1 MTITVKK
8 IALAEHS
15 PLVSDEKALGDH
27 YLDLIHDVEVNCLI
41 RLGTLTL
48 SVAELRALKQGQI
61 LTMNQKTQEPVDIL
75 LNQQVIARG
84 ELMSCEEHFAIHIT
98 EIGS

>member
-15 PLVSDEKALGDH
+15 PLSSDDKTLSDN
-27 YLDLIHDVEVNCLI
+27 YLNLINEIEVNCQV

-48 SVAELRALKQGQI
+48 TIAELKTLKKGQI
-61 LTMNQKTQEPVDIL
+61 LAIDQKPHEPVDIL
-75 LNQQVIARG
+75 LNHHVVARG
-84 ELMSCEEHFAIHIT
+84 DIMSCDEHFAIQIT
-98 EIGS
+98 EICS